1 MESSRASPLADKSN
15 AASEPERRASDG
27 PKRERSSPPA
37 DVLPPTRS
45 GAEGES
51 AEALASELASPGA
64 ARSGGAAQSKKRAFV
79 EQAPKPVTREL
90 PEALKEWKEYAEGEL
105 RQLHAFRRQGLLD
118 WPLVKGAINC
128 AVVSCPVASLRQ
140 EIRALRDNG
149 VYGSSMVPYLQVL
162 RTIFDSAQDCADDAE
177 EAPAEFSES
186 DDVSSSSSEE
196 DSEEASS
203 EEDTSEDSTQSTED
217 TDVDKT
223 RKRARVEGPGGSRR
237 DARTTTTK
245 EAPKR
250 PSCADEPTLTETSPA
265 SPERTRGGL
274 KPERRPNP
282 KEKEKGGGGGHA
294 AFPSAYQI
302 EMRGKYKLFSRFLG
316 AYFAKER
323 LESASVAS
331 LVSHPDAAAFADA
344 EVVAFLDMLQRE
356 NKVMLHEGT
365 VMII

>member
-27 PKRERSSPPA
+27 PKRERSSLPA

-45 GAEGES
+45 GAEEPGSS
-51 AEALASELASPGA
+51 AEALASELASPVF

-105 RQLHAFRRQGLLD
+105 RQLHAFRKQGLLD

-140 EIRALRDNG
+140 EMRALRDNG

-162 RTIFDSAQDCADDAE
+162 RSVFDSAQECADDAE

-186 DDVSSSSSEE
+186 DDVSSSSSE

-203 EEDTSEDSTQSTED
+203 EEDTEEDSTQSSED
-217 TDVDKT
+217 TDGDKK
-223 RKRARVEGPGGSRR
+223 RKRARVEGLEPKS
-237 DARTTTTK
+237 K
-245 EAPKR
+245 ETPKKR
-250 PSCADEPTLTETSPA
+250 SSDERATMNLSAA
-265 SPERTRGGL
+265 SPDNATARSGKKQNSKGASGSERVQT
-274 KPERRPNP
+274 
-282 KEKEKGGGGGHA
+282 
-294 AFPSAYQI
+294 AFPPSAYQI
-302 EMRGKYKLFSRFLG
+302 EMRAKYKLFSRFLG

-331 LVSHPDAAAFADA
+331 LVSHPDAVAFADA

>member
-27 PKRERSSPPA
+27 PKRERSSLPA

-45 GAEGES
+45 GAEEPGSS
-51 AEALASELASPGA
+51 AEALASELASPVF

-105 RQLHAFRRQGLLD
+105 AQLHAFRKQGLLD

-140 EIRALRDNG
+140 EMRALRDNG

-162 RTIFDSAQDCADDAE
+162 RSVFDSAQECADDAE

-186 DDVSSSSSEE
+186 DDVSSSSE

-203 EEDTSEDSTQSTED
+203 EEDTEEDSTQSSED
-217 TDVDKT
+217 TDGDKK
-223 RKRARVEGPGGSRR
+223 RKRARVEGLEPKS
-237 DARTTTTK
+237 K
-245 EAPKR
+245 ETPEKR
-250 PSCADEPTLTETSPA
+250 SSDERATMNLSAA
-265 SPERTRGGL
+265 SPDNNATARSGKKQNSKGASGSERVQT
-274 KPERRPNP
+274 
-282 KEKEKGGGGGHA
+282 
-294 AFPSAYQI
+294 AFPPSAYQI
-302 EMRGKYKLFSRFLG
+302 EMRAKYKLFSRFLG

-331 LVSHPDAAAFADA
+331 LVSHPDASSFADA
-344 EVVAFLDMLQRE
+344 DVAAFLDMLQRE

>member
-27 PKRERSSPPA
+27 PKRERSSLPA

-45 GAEGES
+45 GAEEPGSS
-51 AEALASELASPGA
+51 AEALASSSLASPVG

-105 RQLHAFRRQGLLD
+105 RQLHAFRKQGLLD

-140 EIRALRDNG
+140 EMRALRDNG

-162 RTIFDSAQDCADDAE
+162 RSVFDSAQECADDAE

-186 DDVSSSSSEE
+186 DDVSSSSEE

-203 EEDTSEDSTQSTED
+203 EEDTEEDSTQSSED
-217 TDVDKT
+217 TDGDKK
-223 RKRARVEGPGGSRR
+223 RKRARVEGLEPKSRR
-237 DARTTTTK
+237 DERTTTAKETPKSRSSDERARTTGSGVQT
-245 EAPKR
+245 
-250 PSCADEPTLTETSPA
+250 
-265 SPERTRGGL
+265 
-274 KPERRPNP
+274 
-282 KEKEKGGGGGHA
+282 

-302 EMRGKYKLFSRFLG
+302 EMRAKYKLFSRFLG

-344 EVVAFLDMLQRE
+344 DVVAFLDMLQRE

>member
-27 PKRERSSPPA
+27 PKRERSSLPA

-45 GAEGES
+45 GAEEPGSS
-51 AEALASELASPGA
+51 AEALASSSLASPVF

-105 RQLHAFRRQGLLD
+105 RQLHAFRKQGLLD

-140 EIRALRDNG
+140 EMRALRDNG

-162 RTIFDSAQDCADDAE
+162 RSVFDSAQECADDAE

-186 DDVSSSSSEE
+186 DDVSSDDVSS
-196 DSEEASS
+196 SEEASS
-203 EEDTSEDSTQSTED
+203 EEDTEEDSTQSSED
-217 TDVDKT
+217 TDGDKK
-223 RKRARVEGPGGSRR
+223 RKRARVEGLEPKSKETPKKRSSDERATANAKQNSKGASGS
-237 DARTTTTK
+237 
-245 EAPKR
+245 
-250 PSCADEPTLTETSPA
+250 
-265 SPERTRGGL
+265 ERVQTVL
-274 KPERRPNP
+274 P
-282 KEKEKGGGGGHA
+282 
-294 AFPSAYQI
+294 PSAYQI
-302 EMRGKYKLFSRFLG
+302 EMRAKYKLFSRFLG

-323 LESASVAS
+323 IESASVAS
-331 LVSHPDAAAFADA
+331 LVSHPDASSFADA

>member
-162 RTIFDSAQDCADDAE
+162 RTIFDSAQDARTTPRRRRRVLRE
-177 EAPAEFSES
+177 RRRP
-186 DDVSSSSSEE
+186 SSSSEE

-203 EEDTSEDSTQSTED
+203 EEDTSEDSMQSTED
-217 TDVDKT
+217 TDGDKT
-223 RKRARVEGPGGSRR
+223 RKRARVEGLRR
-237 DARTTTTK
+237 DARTTRPLARPKTTLFRRTNTRRRLRLSLDARWFK
-245 EAPKR
+245 
-250 PSCADEPTLTETSPA
+250 TS
-265 SPERTRGGL
+265 
-274 KPERRPNP
+274 RPNP
-282 KEKEKGGGGGHA
+282 KEKGGSGVHA

-302 EMRGKYKLFSRFLG
+302 EMRAKYKLFSRFLG

>member
-27 PKRERSSPPA
+27 PRRERSSLPA

-45 GAEGES
+45 GAEEPGSS
-51 AEALASELASPGA
+51 AEALASSSLASPVFA
-64 ARSGGAAQSKKRAFV
+64 SSGGAAQSKKRAFV

-90 PEALKEWKEYAEGEL
+90 PEALREWKEYAEGEL
-105 RQLHAFRRQGLLD
+105 AQLHAFRKQGLLD

-140 EIRALRDNG
+140 EMRALRDNG

-162 RTIFDSAQDCADDAE
+162 RSVFDSAQDCADDAE

-186 DDVSSSSSEE
+186 DDVSSDDVSS
-196 DSEEASS
+196 SEEASS
-203 EEDTSEDSTQSTED
+203 EEDTEEDSTQSSED
-217 TDVDKT
+217 TDGDKK
-223 RKRARVEGPGGSRR
+223 RKRARVEGLEPKSKETPKKRSSDERATANAKQNSKGASGS
-237 DARTTTTK
+237 
-245 EAPKR
+245 
-250 PSCADEPTLTETSPA
+250 
-265 SPERTRGGL
+265 ERVQTVL
-274 KPERRPNP
+274 P
-282 KEKEKGGGGGHA
+282 
-294 AFPSAYQI
+294 PSAYQI
-302 EMRGKYKLFSRFLG
+302 EMRAKYKLFSRFLG

-331 LVSHPDAAAFADA
+331 LVSHPDASSFADA
-344 EVVAFLDMLQRE
+344 EVVAVRDMLQRE

>member
-27 PKRERSSPPA
+27 PKRERSSLPA

-45 GAEGES
+45 GAEEPGSS
-51 AEALASELASPGA
+51 AEALASSSLASPVF

-79 EQAPKPVTREL
+79 EQAPKPVTRPL

-105 RQLHAFRRQGLLD
+105 RQLHAFRKQGLLD

-140 EIRALRDNG
+140 EMRALRDNG

-162 RTIFDSAQDCADDAE
+162 RSVFDSAQECADDAE

-186 DDVSSSSSEE
+186 DDVSSSSSE

-203 EEDTSEDSTQSTED
+203 EEDTEEDSTQSSED
-217 TDVDKT
+217 TDGDKK
-223 RKRARVEGPGGSRR
+223 RKRARVEGLEPKS
-237 DARTTTTK
+237 K
-245 EAPKR
+245 ETPKKR
-250 PSCADEPTLTETSPA
+250 SSDERATMNLSAA
-265 SPERTRGGL
+265 SPENATARSGKKQNSKGASGS
-274 KPERRPNP
+274 ERVQTVLP
-282 KEKEKGGGGGHA
+282 
-294 AFPSAYQI
+294 PSAYQI
-302 EMRGKYKLFSRFLG
+302 EMRAKYKLFSRFLG

-331 LVSHPDAAAFADA
+331 LVSHPDAVAFADA
-344 EVVAFLDMLQRE
+344 EIVAFLDMLQRE

>member
-1 MESSRASPLADKSN
+1 MEPSRASPLADKSN

-217 TDVDKT
+217 TDGDKT
-223 RKRARVEGPGGSRR
+223 RKRARVEGLRR

-245 EAPKR
+245 EPKTT
-250 PSCADEPTLTETSPA
+250 SSDERTVTETSPA
-265 SPERTRGGL
+265 SPSTRGGL

-282 KEKEKGGGGGHA
+282 KEKGGSGVHA

-302 EMRGKYKLFSRFLG
+302 EMRAKYKLFSRFLG

>member
-27 PKRERSSPPA
+27 PKRERSSLPA

-45 GAEGES
+45 GAEEPGSS
-51 AEALASELASPGA
+51 AEALASSSLASPVF

-79 EQAPKPVTREL
+79 EQAPKPVTRPL

-105 RQLHAFRRQGLLD
+105 AQLHAFRKQGLLD

-140 EIRALRDNG
+140 EMRALRDNG

-162 RTIFDSAQDCADDAE
+162 RSVFDSAQDCADDAE

-186 DDVSSSSSEE
+186 DDVSSDDVSS
-196 DSEEASS
+196 SEEASS
-203 EEDTSEDSTQSTED
+203 EEDTEEDSTQSSED
-217 TDVDKT
+217 TDGDKK
-223 RKRARVEGPGGSRR
+223 RKRARVEGLEPKSKETPKKRSSDERATANAKQNSKGASGS
-237 DARTTTTK
+237 
-245 EAPKR
+245 
-250 PSCADEPTLTETSPA
+250 
-265 SPERTRGGL
+265 ERAQTVL
-274 KPERRPNP
+274 P
-282 KEKEKGGGGGHA
+282 
-294 AFPSAYQI
+294 PSAYQI
-302 EMRGKYKLFSRFLG
+302 EMRAKYKLFSRFLG

-323 LESASVAS
+323 IESASVAS
-331 LVSHPDAAAFADA
+331 LVSHPDASSFADA

>member
-1 MESSRASPLADKSN
+1 MEPSRASPLADKSN

-217 TDVDKT
+217 TDGDKT
-223 RKRARVEGPGGSRR
+223 RKRARVEGLRR

-245 EAPKR
+245 EPPKTT
-250 PSCADEPTLTETSPA
+250 SSDERTVTETSPA
-265 SPERTRGGL
+265 SPSTRGGL

-282 KEKEKGGGGGHA
+282 KEKGGSGVHA

-302 EMRGKYKLFSRFLG
+302 EMRAKYKLFSRFLG

>member
-27 PKRERSSPPA
+27 PKRERSSLPA

-45 GAEGES
+45 GAEEPGSS
-51 AEALASELASPGA
+51 AQALASSSLASPVF

-140 EIRALRDNG
+140 EMRALRDNG

-186 DDVSSSSSEE
+186 DDVSSDDVSS
-196 DSEEASS
+196 SEEASS
-203 EEDTSEDSTQSTED
+203 EEDTEEDSTQSSED
-217 TDVDKT
+217 TDGDKK
-223 RKRARVEGPGGSRR
+223 RKRARVEGLEPKSKETPKKRSSDERATANAKQNSKGASGS
-237 DARTTTTK
+237 
-245 EAPKR
+245 
-250 PSCADEPTLTETSPA
+250 
-265 SPERTRGGL
+265 ERVQTVL
-274 KPERRPNP
+274 P
-282 KEKEKGGGGGHA
+282 
-294 AFPSAYQI
+294 PSAYQI
-302 EMRGKYKLFSRFLG
+302 EMRAKYKLFSRFLG

-331 LVSHPDAAAFADA
+331 LVSHPDASSFADA
-344 EVVAFLDMLQRE
+344 EIVAFLDMLQRE

>member
-27 PKRERSSPPA
+27 PKRERSSLPA

-45 GAEGES
+45 GAEEPGSS
-51 AEALASELASPGA
+51 AEALASSSLASPVF

-79 EQAPKPVTREL
+79 EQAPKPVTRPL

-105 RQLHAFRRQGLLD
+105 AQLHVFRKQGLLD

-140 EIRALRDNG
+140 EMRALRDNG

-162 RTIFDSAQDCADDAE
+162 RSVFDSAQDCADDAE

-186 DDVSSSSSEE
+186 DDVSSDDVSS
-196 DSEEASS
+196 SEEASS
-203 EEDTSEDSTQSTED
+203 EEDTEEDSTQSSED
-217 TDVDKT
+217 TDGAKK
-223 RKRARVEGPGGSRR
+223 RKRARVEGLEPKSKETPKSRSSDERATANAKQNSKGASGS
-237 DARTTTTK
+237 
-245 EAPKR
+245 
-250 PSCADEPTLTETSPA
+250 
-265 SPERTRGGL
+265 ERVQTVL
-274 KPERRPNP
+274 P
-282 KEKEKGGGGGHA
+282 
-294 AFPSAYQI
+294 PSAYQI
-302 EMRGKYKLFSRFLG
+302 EMRAKYKLFSRFLG

-323 LESASVAS
+323 IESASVAS
-331 LVSHPDAAAFADA
+331 LVSHPDASSFADA

>member
-27 PKRERSSPPA
+27 PKRERSSLPA

-45 GAEGES
+45 GAEEPGSS
-51 AEALASELASPGA
+51 AEALASSSLASPVF

-105 RQLHAFRRQGLLD
+105 RQLHAFRKQGLLD

-140 EIRALRDNG
+140 EMRALRDNG

-162 RTIFDSAQDCADDAE
+162 RSVFDSAQECADDAE

-186 DDVSSSSSEE
+186 DDVSSDDVSS
-196 DSEEASS
+196 SEEASS
-203 EEDTSEDSTQSTED
+203 EEDTEEDSTQSSED
-217 TDVDKT
+217 TDGAKK
-223 RKRARVEGPGGSRR
+223 RKRARVEGLEPKSKETPKKRSSDERATANAKQNSKGASGS
-237 DARTTTTK
+237 
-245 EAPKR
+245 
-250 PSCADEPTLTETSPA
+250 
-265 SPERTRGGL
+265 ERVQT
-274 KPERRPNP
+274 PYP
-282 KEKEKGGGGGHA
+282 
-294 AFPSAYQI
+294 PSAYQI
-302 EMRGKYKLFSRFLG
+302 EMRAKYKLFSRFLG

-323 LESASVAS
+323 IESASVAS
-331 LVSHPDAAAFADA
+331 LVSHPDASSFADA
-344 EVVAFLDMLQRE
+344 EIVAFLDMLQRE